1 MTPSLAPGITQA
13 LVAVAIVLA
22 LAYPL
27 GWLIAV
33 VLDRESPPFERLTG
47 PFERVFLG
55 MCGTRGEGQTWRAYA
70 MSVLLFSACG
80 LLLTYG
86 IQRVQGLLPNNPA
99 ELAGVAPDL
108 AMNTAVSFV
117 TNTNWQAYGG
127 ETTLS
132 YATQMLALTT
142 QNFVSAAVGICVVAA
157 VARGIRNRRSEDL
170 GNFWR
175 DLLRGTAFILLPLS
189 TVLALVLVSQGVVQ
203 TLSPYQEATLVQPIV
218 APDGTAIATQTLPL
232 GPAASQVAI
241 KQLGTNGGGF
251 FSVNSAHP
259 FENPTPLSNFLQTIS
274 IILLPAALCCSFGI
288 WVRDRRQGVAILAAM
303 TVLLVASLAGAAM
316 AETHG
321 IPAIG
326 GLGIDGPTAMEGKE
340 TRFGVMG
347 SILWAVFTT
356 AASNGSVNAMH
367 DSMTPLAGGV
377 CMLLMQLGEVVF
389 GGVGSGLYGMLL
401 FVLVAVFVAGL
412 MVGRTPEYLA
422 KRIGPYDMKMAAI
435 ALLAPSA
442 MVLIGTAVAVAFPS
456 AAAAAPN
463 PGPHG
468 FSEILYAYS
477 SAANNNGSAFGG
489 LAVNSPFWNTSTA
502 LAMFVGR
509 FFVIVPVLAIAG
521 SLARKDAVAPSLG
534 TLPTHTPL
542 FVAFLI
548 AIVLIVGVL
557 TFVPALA
564 LGPVVEQLR
573 LAAGVLA

>member
-1 MTPSLAPGITQA
+1 MISSLVPGVLQA
-13 LVAVAIVLA
+13 KLAIAIVLA

-27 GWLIAV
+27 GWWIAT
-33 VLDRESPPFERLTG
+33 VLDRAGPPLERLTG
-47 PFERVFLG
+47 PFERFFLAA
-55 MCGTRGEGQTWRAYA
+55 CGTRGEGETWRSYA
-70 MSVLLFSACG
+70 SAVLLFSACG
-80 LLLTYG
+80 LALTYA
-86 IQRVQGLLPNNPA
+86 IQRIQGFLPNNPA
-99 ELAGVAPDL
+99 GLPGVAPDL
-108 AMNTAVSFV
+108 ALNTAVSFV

-142 QNFVSAAVGICVVAA
+142 QNVVSASVGICVVAA

-175 DLLRGTAFILLPLS
+175 DLLRVTSFVLLPLS
-189 TVLALVLVSQGVVQ
+189 AVLAIALVSQGVVQ
-203 TLSPYQEATLVQPIV
+203 TLSPYEEVSLVQPIV
-218 APDGTAIATQTLPL
+218 APDGTSVATQTLPL

-241 KQLGTNGGGF
+241 KQLGTNGGGYF
-251 FSVNSAHP
+251 NVNSAHP
-259 FENPTPLSNFLQTIS
+259 FENPTPLSNLLETIA
-274 IILLPAALCCSFGI
+274 IILLPAALCCSFGM
-288 WVRDRRQGVAILAAM
+288 WVNDRRQGFAILAAM
-303 TVLLVASLAGAAM
+303 TALLVAAFAAAAF
-316 AETHG
+316 AEAHG
-321 IPAIG
+321 VPSIAR
-326 GLGIDGPTAMEGKE
+326 LGIDAPTAMEGKE

-347 SILWAVFTT
+347 SVLWAVLTT

-367 DSMTPLAGGV
+367 DSLTPLAGGV

-401 FVLVAVFVAGL
+401 FVLVTVFVAGL

-422 KRIGPYDMKMAAI
+422 KRIGPYEMKMAAI

-442 MVLIGTAVAVAFPS
+442 LVLIGTAVAVCVPS
-456 AAAAAPN
+456 AAASAPN

-468 FSEILYAYS
+468 FSEILYAFS

-489 LAVNSPFWNTSTA
+489 LSANTPFWNVATA

-521 SLARKDAVAPSLG
+521 SLARKGAVAPSLG

-542 FVAFLI
+542 FVALLI

-564 LGPVVEQLR
+564 LGPVVEHLR
-573 LAAGVLA
+573 LVAGVLS